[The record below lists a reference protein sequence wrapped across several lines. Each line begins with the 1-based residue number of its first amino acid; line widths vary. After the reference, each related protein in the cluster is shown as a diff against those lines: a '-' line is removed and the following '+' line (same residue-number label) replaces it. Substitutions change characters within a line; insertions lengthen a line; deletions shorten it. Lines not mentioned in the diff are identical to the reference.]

1 MSYVVITD
9 SGELYHHGIKGQQ
22 WGKQNGPP
30 YPLRESVHDKIV
42 KRAKTE
48 SGKTGA
54 DVGKVIGQVQSGIS
68 IASQT
73 PAAIALVA
81 SIAAVNP
88 PLAAVAAASAAGGA
102 FVEYKLNTIADAWI
116 GSKIGDAVEKSK
128 SKRANQ

>member
-1 MSYVVITD
+1 MSYMVITD

-54 DVGKVIGQVQSGIS
+54 EVGKIIGQVQSGIS

-73 PAAIALVA
+73 PAVLALVA
-81 SIAAVNP
+81 GVAAANP
-88 PLAAVAAASAAGGA
+88 PLAVVAAAGAAGSA